1 MGQADNQRRFQE
13 ALCRAFA
20 ARDERARLAFFDLAT
35 FYHRRLQREAQFHP
49 PADMLKRFVRPD
61 WNAA

>member
-20 ARDERARLAFFDLAT
+20 ARDQRARLAYFDLAT
-35 FYHRRLQREAQFHP
+35 FYHRRLGGDAQFHP
-49 PADMLKRFVRPD
+49 PADMLRRFVEAD
-61 WNAA
+61 KNAA